1 MDRRR
6 EKRNNSKRKQ
16 NQQNEEEFYDL
27 DILDKGVNNNDELQL
42 ENLDQV
48 KQTFANTNQ
57 KNNQEIEDLKNNK
70 IKTKGISK
78 ITTGNKT
85 LPTRKEITD
94 IVVKN
99 LTLFDLEMGGKT
111 LNQIIDEKE
120 KEIIKE
126 IESNEIKAEEKNI
139 ENIIPYNIRQYSQ
152 IIENNKEDN
161 KESIKNEGDEK
172 EDSISVSEEDEETKK
187 ERALS
192 IEKILRKT
200 DELVNV
206 PDFNIFD
213 EKNMEIF
220 NNKNE

>member
-1 MDRRR
+1 
-6 EKRNNSKRKQ
+6 
-16 NQQNEEEFYDL
+16 
-27 DILDKGVNNNDELQL
+27 
-42 ENLDQV
+42 
-48 KQTFANTNQ
+48 
-57 KNNQEIEDLKNNK
+57 
-70 IKTKGISK
+70 
-78 ITTGNKT
+78 
-85 LPTRKEITD
+85 
-94 IVVKN
+94 
-99 LTLFDLEMGGKT
+99 MGGKK
-111 LNQIIDEKE
+111 LKQLVDEKE

-172 EDSISVSEEDEETKK
+172 EDSISVSEEDVETKK

-220 NNKNE
+220 NNENDLFGEYYH

>member
-172 EDSISVSEEDEETKK
+172 EDSISVSEEDVETKK